1 MATNEQLAEAR
12 QKAVLSPNIGKR
24 GEGKKTITK
33 EELREKWMIDM
44 GSELKTIT
52 RLLKI
57 FIKRLETQGIISNA
71 DIETLMK
78 MLAQLIGSPEKETK
92 GDTNINVERGV
103 FVLPSEVIR
112 KYDLDRPSEI

>member
-78 MLAQLIGSPEKETK
+78 MLAQLIGSPEKDK
-92 GDTNINVERGV
+92 GDTKILVTGKQ
-103 FVLPSEVIR
+103 VLILGGLTQQ
-112 KYDLDRPSEI
+112 K